1 MCTIFYQLQRYCGIT
16 ILINFPLWRMS
27 VVVGVGL
34 SILTNAFLHICE
46 LDKYAHI
53 VAHLHEPY
61 ACKEGYRQNAAQF
74 NITIVGGRMCLI
86 MPNGVDAQIVS
97 GDISPPAGLLSS
109 RFHKSQRKYKN
120 GVGFYSKTLISCTFF
135 TPEYYKNDS

>member
-34 SILTNAFLHICE
+34 SLLTEAFLHICE

-53 VAHLHEPY
+53 VAHLHETY
-61 ACKEGYRQNAAQF
+61 ACKEGCRQNAA
-74 NITIVGGRMCLI
+74 V
-86 MPNGVDAQIVS
+86 
-97 GDISPPAGLLSS
+97 
-109 RFHKSQRKYKN
+109 
-120 GVGFYSKTLISCTFF
+120 
-135 TPEYYKNDS
+135 